1 VLRSVEG
8 RDSHLAGGGGVTEFE
23 QLMDESELSVWRE
36 SAQEID
42 IAEVVLSERCWDVVW
57 LAQHKPL
64 FTHDHGD
71 NFDVK
76 DLFV

>member
-1 VLRSVEG
+1 
-8 RDSHLAGGGGVTEFE
+8 
-23 QLMDESELSVWRE
+23 MDESELSVWRE